1 MKDLMNK
8 ISKGTVFRTL
18 LAILSLLNTIVSTG
32 EEMPMWYK
40 IVSWVI
46 LAIAVFAVWWYNN
59 DITDAA
65 RIGTDITYA
74 LKDGKIDPKEVED
87 IVKKAAGEETS
98 TDKKDGEDT

>member
-1 MKDLMNK
+1 MKDLINK

-18 LAILSLLNTIVSTG
+18 LAVLSLLNTIVSTG
-32 EEMPMWYK
+32 DDMPMWYK

-87 IVKKAAGEETS
+87 IVKKAAEEPS
-98 TDKKDGEDT
+98 TDKKDEGDK